1 MLENLLARADARVV
15 TELVL
20 VLMVVVFGIAISQGR
35 KGRHGTFLEHAPA
48 VLVSLG
54 IFGTFVGIVIGLL
67 DFDAKNIQGS
77 IEQLLGGLK
86 TAFITSLAG
95 MALSILL
102 KWIDAWWFEPAR
114 AKADV
119 PDDVTPAHIYGAMT
133 KQVSLLEAMG
143 QALTGNEEGSVAGQ
157 LKLLRADVGDFRN
170 GLNKR
175 QEAFEG
181 ALFNRLESFAE
192 MLAKSATETVIEA
205 LRQVIADF
213 NKHLVEQF
221 GDNFKALDE
230 SVKKLV
236 DWQASYKTHVETLEQ
251 RFETVVVSLERTAEA
266 TEKVSVSL
274 NNTDGSIASIDKH
287 CVSIP
292 LAIGELQ
299 VLMEVNQNQIANL
312 SQHLQ
317 TFTAMRD
324 EATRAVPELQKHMER
339 LAQHLDEEIR
349 KLMTTMHEGALEFGK
364 SADRTNS
371 ALAEVSNV
379 VSTQSEQIGK
389 DLRDAAEGFNRSS
402 SDTLDAMVKGSDQF
416 TKKMSD
422 SIDQAARAMSEEFRR
437 VVGQVQESV
446 SGAVDGSMKT
456 LRSSVE
462 STLSDTQRQ
471 VTETGN
477 RTLGAVEA
485 QVKEATQQA
494 NEALRAQLG
503 AIDRAVERELQK
515 VFTEMGSAL
524 ATISRRIADDH
535 AEFVRE
541 RAQ

>member
-1 MLENLLARADARVV
+1 M
-15 TELVL
+15 
-20 VLMVVVFGIAISQGR
+20 
-35 KGRHGTFLEHAPA
+35 
-48 VLVSLG
+48 
-54 IFGTFVGIVIGLL
+54 
-67 DFDAKNIQGS
+67 
-77 IEQLLGGLK
+77 
-86 TAFITSLAG
+86 
-95 MALSILL
+95 
-102 KWIDAWWFEPAR
+102 
-114 AKADV
+114 
-119 PDDVTPAHIYGAMT
+119 
-133 KQVSLLEAMG
+133 
-143 QALTGNEEGSVAGQ
+143 
-157 LKLLRADVGDFRN
+157 
-170 GLNKR
+170 
-175 QEAFEG
+175 
-181 ALFNRLESFAE
+181 
-192 MLAKSATETVIEA
+192 
-205 LRQVIADF
+205 IADF